1 MKRKVLV
8 LEDEESIRSFLVLN
22 MKRGGYEVIEAE
34 TGEQALEK
42 YHENPDIAV
51 AILDVMLPGIDGYEV
66 CRTMRAEGYQAGVIM
81 LTARTQEADKVNGLM
96 NGADDY
102 VTKPFS
108 SIELVAR
115 AVTASDT
122 FRKYFTDT
130 YDQFYTQA
138 ESTVTTFS
146 EQDKLEQQFLDANGR
161 ILLSTSGLSG
171 GGLASTED
179 ATQAL
184 ATQKTS
190 VFTGRDPLS
199 DERVMSVT
207 APLLSSR
214 GDLVGGVRFISSLRV
229 VERQIWII
237 IGVSLLACL
246 VFLIFVVASNSYFIR
261 SIVDPVLKI
270 NNIAK
275 EIAAGRYGVRLQKTY
290 DDEIGELCD
299 TINYMSDE
307 INRAERMK
315 NDFISSVSHELR
327 TPLTAIGGWSE
338 TLLAGGGEDP
348 EEVMQGLTII
358 QKEAGRLTRMVE
370 ELLDFARIESGRMK
384 LEVENFDLSIELYEA
399 VYMYENLLQKSGIR
413 LNYDEDVEAN
423 YFVNGDRHRMK
434 QVFLNILDNA
444 AKYGGDGKRID
455 IRLVRDGGNLV
466 ATVRDYGQGIPEAEL
481 PFVKEKFYKGS
492 SKQRGSGI
500 GLAVTEEIVVLH
512 GGTLDIASAVGEG
525 TTVTVTLPSAKAEEA
540 LGITGAPSR
549 TEEEP

>member
-1 MKRKVLV
+1 
-8 LEDEESIRSFLVLN
+8 
-22 MKRGGYEVIEAE
+22 
-34 TGEQALEK
+34 
-42 YHENPDIAV
+42 
-51 AILDVMLPGIDGYEV
+51 
-66 CRTMRAEGYQAGVIM
+66 MRQ
-81 LTARTQEADKVNGLM
+81 
-96 NGADDY
+96 
-102 VTKPFS
+102 
-108 SIELVAR
+108 
-115 AVTASDT
+115 
-122 FRKYFTDT
+122 
-130 YDQFYTQA
+130 
-138 ESTVTTFS
+138 
-146 EQDKLEQQFLDANGR
+146 
-161 ILLSTSGLSG
+161 
-171 GGLASTED
+171 
-179 ATQAL
+179 
-184 ATQKTS
+184 
-190 VFTGRDPLS
+190 
-199 DERVMSVT
+199 
-207 APLLSSR
+207 R
-214 GDLVGGVRFISSLRV
+214 GDLIGGVRFITSLRV
-229 VERQIWII
+229 VERQIWLIV
-237 IGVSLLACL
+237 GVSLLACL

-358 QKEAGRLTRMVE
+358 QKESNRLTRMVE

-384 LEVENFDLSIELYEA
+384 LEVETFDLSIELYEA

-444 AKYGGDGKRID
+444 AKYGADGKRID
-455 IRLVRDGGNLV
+455 ITLGRDGGKLV

-500 GLAVTEEIVVLH
+500 GLAVTEEIVTLH
-512 GGTLDIASAVGEG
+512 GGTIDIASTVGEG
-525 TTVTVTLPSAKAEEA
+525 TTVTVTLPSAKAEQA
-540 LGITGAPSR
+540 LGITGTPPR

>member
-1 MKRKVLV
+1 MTNRKQRKKPAPPPQTETPKVLHSPGGIRGRWMMNSLSFV
-8 LEDEESIRSFLVLN
+8 LVILAAVMILISVGVSGYYYATVRDNLV
-22 MKRGGYEVIEAE
+22 
-34 TGEQALEK
+34 
-42 YHENPDIAV
+42 
-51 AILDVMLPGIDGYEV
+51 
-66 CRTMRAEGYQAGVIM
+66 
-81 LTARTQEADKVNGLM
+81 
-96 NGADDY
+96 
-102 VTKPFS
+102 S
-108 SIELVAR
+108 R

-138 ESTVTTFS
+138 ESTVTTFQ
-146 EQDKLEQQFLDANGR
+146 EQNKLEQQFLDANGR

-171 GGLASTED
+171 SGLASTED

-184 ATQKTS
+184 TSQKTS

-214 GDLVGGVRFISSLRV
+214 GDLIGGVRFITSLRV
-229 VERQIWII
+229 VERQIWLIV
-237 IGVSLLACL
+237 GVSLLACL

-338 TLLAGGGEDP
+338 T
-348 EEVMQGLTII
+348 Q
-358 QKEAGRLTRMVE
+358 
-370 ELLDFARIESGRMK
+370 
-384 LEVENFDLSIELYEA
+384 
-399 VYMYENLLQKSGIR
+399 
-413 LNYDEDVEAN
+413 
-423 YFVNGDRHRMK
+423 
-434 QVFLNILDNA
+434 NISEQHP
-444 AKYGGDGKRID
+444 
-455 IRLVRDGGNLV
+455 VR
-466 ATVRDYGQGIPEAEL
+466 
-481 PFVKEKFYKGS
+481 
-492 SKQRGSGI
+492 
-500 GLAVTEEIVVLH
+500 
-512 GGTLDIASAVGEG
+512 
-525 TTVTVTLPSAKAEEA
+525 
-540 LGITGAPSR
+540 
-549 TEEEP
+549 

>member
-1 MKRKVLV
+1 MNYHKQKKKPEVPPQPAVPKVLHSPGGIKGRWMMNSLSFV
-8 LEDEESIRSFLVLN
+8 LVILAVVMILISVGISGYYYATVRDNLVS
-22 MKRGGYEVIEAE
+22 
-34 TGEQALEK
+34 
-42 YHENPDIAV
+42 
-51 AILDVMLPGIDGYEV
+51 
-66 CRTMRAEGYQAGVIM
+66 RAT
-81 LTARTQEADKVNGLM
+81 TAA
-96 NGADDY
+96 
-102 VTKPFS
+102 
-108 SIELVAR
+108 
-115 AVTASDT
+115 DT
-122 FRKYFTDT
+122 FRKYFTET

-138 ESTVTTFS
+138 ESTVTTFQ
-146 EQDKLEQQFLDANGR
+146 EQDKLEEQFLDSTGR

-171 GGLASTED
+171 GGMASTED

-184 ATQKTS
+184 ATQKTA

-199 DERVMSVT
+199 GERVMSVT
-207 APLLSSR
+207 TPLLSAR
-214 GDLVGGVRFISSLRV
+214 GDLIGGVRFITSLRI

-237 IGVSLLACL
+237 IGIALLACF
-246 VFLIFVVASNSYFIR
+246 VFLVLVVASNSYFVK

-270 NNIAK
+270 NTIAK

-307 INRAERMK
+307 ISRAERMK

-358 QKEAGRLTRMVE
+358 QKESNRLTRMVE

-384 LEVENFDLSIELYEA
+384 LEVELFDLSIELYEA
-399 VYMYENLLQKSGIR
+399 VYMYENLLHKSGIK
-413 LNYDEDVEAN
+413 LNYDEDVDAN
-423 YFVNGDRHRMK
+423 YYINGDRHRMK

-444 AKYGGDGKRID
+444 AKYGGDGKKID
-455 IRLVRDGGNLV
+455 ITLRRDGGKVV
-466 ATVRDYGQGIPEAEL
+466 AIVRDYGQGIPEAEL

-500 GLAVTEEIVVLH
+500 GLAVTDEILSLH
-512 GGTLDIASAVGEG
+512 GGTLDIASTLGAG
-525 TTVTVTLPSAKAEEA
+525 TTVTVTLPAAEAEEA
-540 LGITGAPSR
+540 LGITGAIPKVSDNPY
-549 TEEEP
+549 TPEGDNP

>member
-1 MKRKVLV
+1 MSKVKQAAHCGAPRKGADAAFSIIPQLFSEKTGKVIFFMTDRKKSKQSAPRPQPETPKVLHSPGGIRGRWMMNSLSFV
-8 LEDEESIRSFLVLN
+8 LVILAAVMILISVGVSGYYYATVRDNLV
-22 MKRGGYEVIEAE
+22 
-34 TGEQALEK
+34 
-42 YHENPDIAV
+42 
-51 AILDVMLPGIDGYEV
+51 
-66 CRTMRAEGYQAGVIM
+66 
-81 LTARTQEADKVNGLM
+81 
-96 NGADDY
+96 
-102 VTKPFS
+102 S
-108 SIELVAR
+108 R

-399 VYMYENLLQKSGIR
+399 VYMYENLLRKSGIR

>member
-1 MKRKVLV
+1 MGICGKGKRLRLSKGDAVSFRYVPGSAFVPQLFSEKTGKVIFFMTDRKKRKQSAPQQQPETPKVLHSPGGIRGRWMMNSLSFVLV
-8 LEDEESIRSFLVLN
+8 ILAAVMILISVGVSGYYYATVRDNLV
-22 MKRGGYEVIEAE
+22 
-34 TGEQALEK
+34 
-42 YHENPDIAV
+42 
-51 AILDVMLPGIDGYEV
+51 
-66 CRTMRAEGYQAGVIM
+66 
-81 LTARTQEADKVNGLM
+81 
-96 NGADDY
+96 
-102 VTKPFS
+102 S
-108 SIELVAR
+108 R

-184 ATQKTS
+184 ASQKTS

-214 GDLVGGVRFISSLRV
+214 GDLVGGVRFITSLRV

-246 VFLIFVVASNSYFIR
+246 LFLIFVVASNSYFIK

-358 QKEAGRLTRMVE
+358 QKESNRLTRMVE

-384 LEVENFDLSIELYEA
+384 LEVETFDLSIELYEA
-399 VYMYENLLQKSGIR
+399 VYMYENLLQKSGIH

-500 GLAVTEEIVVLH
+500 GLAVTEEIVTLH
-512 GGTLDIASAVGEG
+512 GGTLDIASTVGEG

-540 LGITGAPSR
+540 LGITGAPPK